1 MSCENM
7 LNRNIIYGAPQKQF
21 FREVLVNKF
30 ADNVQE
36 NFLKLCNRRAGGPE
50 YNSWVDTGKVIKNLI
65 ELSSLENLFVSFE
78 YQVPYTQKRIDCL
91 LFGKSRQ
98 QKGVIIHIEMKQWQN
113 VDALTCD
120 GNFIETSIGGG
131 TRKVVHPSQ
140 QVQGYH
146 NYLIGF
152 VEIFEENAVD
162 LFGYAYCPNYEKH
175 EGEGLFDPKY
185 KEVVTKFPIYTKN
198 DIEKLANRL
207 KELLNQEDGF
217 DIFNKF
223 MDSPIKPSR
232 KLLDNASNI
241 IKQESDFNLLDDQ
254 IYARNVIVDKINKAE
269 KNKETSVVI
278 VKGGPGT
285 GKTVI
290 ALHILAEFAGHQ
302 NKKYNIFFASR
313 SKPLIEAIKHKME
326 KGQKIGE
333 INAKI
338 LFTSLDPFI
347 PTRVKEN
354 ELDILIVDEAHR
366 IGEKSANRFTK
377 KEHRTDMP
385 QTEQLIRCAKTSIF
399 FIDDKQVIRGAE
411 VGNTE
416 LIKKSAERLRR
427 NIEQAELV
435 SQFRCNGSDNYLD
448 WLESILGYTN
458 EKKILKKEDNFDFR
472 IISTPNK
479 LYEIIKEK
487 NSQKGMSARIVA
499 GYCWSWS
506 TKLEPNGELAKDVKI
521 GTFEMPW
528 ETHTD
533 IRPPDGYVKWYEWA
547 YKPEGIKQVG
557 CIYTAQG
564 FEFDYIG
571 VIIGSDLK
579 YDKQKDCLMA
589 SRDGNKDPYLKRK
602 NSKEKFD
609 EYIKNIYR
617 VLMSRGMK
625 GCYVYFVD
633 KDTENFFKSR
643 MKIGDF
649 S

>member
-1 MSCENM
+1 M
-7 LNRNIIYGAPQKQF
+7 LNRNIIYAAPQKQF
-21 FREVLVNKF
+21 FSEVLVNRF
-30 ADNVQE
+30 ADNIQK
-36 NFLKLCNRRAGGPE
+36 NFVKLYDKKAGESE
-50 YNSWVDTGKVIKNLI
+50 YNSWIDTGKVIKNLI
-65 ELSSLENLFVSFE
+65 ELSRLENLFVSFE

-91 LFGKSRQ
+91 LFGKNKQ
-98 QKGVIIHIEMKQWQN
+98 QKGTIIHIEMKQWQKVN
-113 VDALTCD
+113 SSTCD
-120 GNFIETSIGGG
+120 GNFIETAIGGG

-152 VEIFEENAVD
+152 VEIFEENEID
-162 LFGYAYCPNYEKH
+162 LFGCAYCPNYEKQ
-175 EGEGLFDPKY
+175 EGKGLFDPKY
-185 KEVVTKFPIYTKN
+185 KEIVTKFPIYTKT

-207 KELLNQEDGF
+207 KELLSKEDGF

-232 KLLDNASNI
+232 KLLDNVSNV
-241 IKQESDFNLLDDQ
+241 IKRESDFNLLDDQ

-269 KNKETSVVI
+269 RNKGNSVVI

-290 ALHILAEFAGHQ
+290 ALHILAEFAGHRD
-302 NKKYNIFFASR
+302 KKYNIFFSSR

-326 KGQKIGE
+326 RGQKVGE

-338 LFTSLDPFI
+338 LFTSLDPFV
-347 PTRVKEN
+347 PTRVGEN

-377 KEHRTDMP
+377 REHRTDMP
-385 QTEQLIRCAKTSIF
+385 QVEQLIRCAKTSIF

-411 VGNTE
+411 VGSTE
-416 LIKKSAERLRR
+416 LIKKTAERLGK
-427 NIEQAELV
+427 NVEQVPELT

-448 WLESILGYTN
+448 WLESILGYTD
-458 EKKILKKEDNFDFR
+458 KKIILKKEDNFDFR
-472 IISTPNK
+472 IISSPDK

-487 NSQKGMSARIVA
+487 NSLKGISARIVA

-506 TKLEPNGELAKDVKI
+506 TKLDSDGKLAKDVKI

-528 ETHTD
+528 ETH
-533 IRPPDGYVKWYEWA
+533 ININPPEGYVKWYEWA

-571 VIIGSDLK
+571 VIIGPDLK
-579 YDKQKDCLMA
+579 YDRQKDCLITN
-589 SRDGNKDPYLKRK
+589 REGNKDPYLRRK

-609 EYIKNIYR
+609 EYIRNIYR

-633 KDTENFFKSR
+633 KNTESFFRSRIKSV
-643 MKIGDF
+643 DF